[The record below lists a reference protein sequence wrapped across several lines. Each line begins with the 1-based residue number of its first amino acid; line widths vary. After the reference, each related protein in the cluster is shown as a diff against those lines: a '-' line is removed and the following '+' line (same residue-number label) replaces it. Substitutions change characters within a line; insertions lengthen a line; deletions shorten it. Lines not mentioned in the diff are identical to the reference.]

1 MEGDNQRKLLED
13 VFGGS
18 SSDTDIEEFME
29 SSSSSHHFPSTDNKR
44 GLINLSHS
52 TTNPNPSWKHIADI
66 KGLWL
71 CRDFLSLQQQSSLLS
86 SVQTE
91 ASLEQKWDDE
101 EVGEFPST
109 KRFDNKSQ
117 AKIVEGIMNV
127 VPKEYREFVQG
138 PDDAQLGAIQ
148 ATLVDL
154 LIKMDGAKKWHREV
168 QRDLKK
174 QVTKAAFVQIEEV
187 RIEKDATIAA
197 QARDLAAY
205 EVREEGQPSED

>member
-86 SVQTE
+86 SVQT